1 MTPFI
6 ADSEVKMP
14 DNVTG
19 NDDAIVEGNKWRHK
33 LPSQQFVISLEKK
46 TGDYSIKIYLKKK
59 VYYSSDMSKDKF
71 REYMEERHKIYKLFH
86 EMKG

>member
-46 TGDYSIKIYLKKK
+46 QEIIALKFILRRKFIIHRICPKINFENIWRRGTRYTNYS
-59 VYYSSDMSKDKF
+59 
-71 REYMEERHKIYKLFH
+71 
-86 EMKG
+86 MK